1 MAIVAGHWLD
11 EVVAGLAASRLSHLM
26 QDVDWLVPAVQT
38 VHILCVAAV
47 FTASLMPALAALGL
61 YGREQSLVAAYARFL
76 PTLRVGLPVLL
87 LTGALMVVAEPDRAL
102 PNTVFQ
108 FKMLLVLAAGIV
120 TLAGARRA
128 RARNAAPADHLQRA
142 FGLSALLLW
151 ALVVVA
157 GRFIAYSL
165 SR

>member
-11 EVVAGLAASRLSHLM
+11 EVVADLAATRLSHLM

-38 VHILCVAAV
+38 AHILCVAAV
-47 FTASLMPALAALGL
+47 FTATLMPALAALGL
-61 YGREQSLVAAYARFL
+61 YGREQSLAAAYARFL
-76 PTLRVGLPVLL
+76 PTVRFGLPVLL

-108 FKMLLVLAAGIV
+108 VKMLLVLAAGGL

-128 RARNAAPADHLQRA
+128 QRAAPADGLQRVL
-142 FGLSALLLW
+142 GLGALLLW
-151 ALVVVA
+151 TLVVVA

>member
-47 FTASLMPALAALGL
+47 FTATLMPALATVGL
-61 YGREQSLVAAYARFL
+61 YGREQSLAAAYARFL
-76 PTLRVGLPVLL
+76 PTVRFGLPVLL

-102 PNTVFQ
+102 PNSVFQ
-108 FKMLLVLAAGIV
+108 VKMLLVLAAGGL

-128 RARNAAPADHLQRA
+128 QRAAPADALQRA
-142 FGLSALLLW
+142 LGLGALLLW